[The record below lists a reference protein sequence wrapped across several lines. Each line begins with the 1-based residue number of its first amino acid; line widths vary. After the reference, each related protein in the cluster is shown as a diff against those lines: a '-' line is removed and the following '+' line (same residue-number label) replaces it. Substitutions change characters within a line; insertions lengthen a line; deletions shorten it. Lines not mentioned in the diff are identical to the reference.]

1 MSLIVTPE
9 SGTAGSPAGPA
20 PAGPSPAELAAR
32 HGLTRVGVRPS
43 LPAYVRSLWA
53 RRHFAVSLAGA
64 KAYARNQGSYL
75 GQLWA
80 LLTPLLWAGVYLL
93 VFGVLLGTSR
103 GVENFVGFLV
113 VGVFLFHF
121 TSASVAA
128 GSRAIVGNQSLITS
142 LQFPRALLPV
152 ATVLAELFT
161 LLPALLVL
169 VVLVPLSGEPVQAS
183 WLLFPAAVTLQWVFG
198 TGIALIAARL
208 VAEYRDV
215 KQLVPFVLR
224 ILMYVSGVFFSIDHY
239 VGSGEA
245 ATVLTHQ
252 PVAIYLELGRAGL
265 LGEVTA
271 SLSVW
276 LWGVGWAVG
285 TFVLGFVYFWRSE
298 ARYGRG

>member
-1 MSLIVTPE
+1 MSVTATPD
-9 SGTAGSPAGPA
+9 SSTAGSPAGPTSDR
-20 PAGPSPAELAAR
+20 PSAAELAAR

-43 LPAYVRSLWA
+43 LPAYVGSLWA

-80 LLTPLLWAGVYLL
+80 LLTPLMWAGVYLL

-121 TSASVAA
+121 TSACVVA

-152 ATVLAELFT
+152 ATVLSELFT

-169 VVLVPLSGEPVQAS
+169 VVLVPLSGEPLQAS

-198 TGIALIAARL
+198 IGIALIAARL

-252 PVAIYLELGRAGL
+252 PVAIYLELGRASL

-271 SLSVW
+271 SPSVW

>member
-1 MSLIVTPE
+1 MSL
-9 SGTAGSPAGPA
+9 
-20 PAGPSPAELAAR
+20 AA
-32 HGLTRVGVRPS
+32 
-43 LPAYVRSLWA
+43 
-53 RRHFAVSLAGA
+53 A

-80 LLTPLLWAGVYLL
+80 VLTPLMWAGVYLL

-121 TSASVAA
+121 TSASVVA

-169 VVLVPLSGEPVQAS
+169 MFLVPLSGEQPQAS
-183 WLLFPAAVTLQWVFG
+183 WLLFPAAVALQWVFG
-198 TGIALIAARL
+198 TGIALVAARL
-208 VAEYRDV
+208 VAELRDV
-215 KQLVPFVLR
+215 AQLVPFVLR
-224 ILMYVSGVFFSIDHY
+224 ILMYTSGVFFSIDHY
-239 VGSGEA
+239 VGSGQA
-245 ATVLTHQ
+245 AAVLTHQ
-252 PVAIYLELGRAGL
+252 PVAIYLELGRASL
-265 LGEVTA
+265 LDEVTA
-271 SLSVW
+271 TPATW

-285 TFVLGFVYFWRSE
+285 TLVVGFVYFWRSE

>member
-1 MSLIVTPE
+1 M
-9 SGTAGSPAGPA
+9 TAQPLSSSRLFVEL
-20 PAGPSPAELAAR
+20 SPAELAAR
-32 HGLTRVGVRPS
+32 HGLTRVGVRPA
-43 LPAYVRSLWA
+43 LPAYVRSLWE
-53 RRHFAVSLAGA
+53 RRQFAVSLAAA

-121 TSASVAA
+121 TSASVVA
-128 GSRAIVGNQSLITS
+128 GSKAIIGNQGLIAS
-142 LQFPRALLPV
+142 LQFPRAVLPI

-183 WLLFPAAVTLQWVFG
+183 WLLLPAAVALQWVFG
-198 TGIALIAARL
+198 TGVALIASRL
-208 VAEYRDV
+208 VSEYRDL

-239 VGSGEA
+239 VGAGQGA
-245 ATVLTHQ
+245 GMLTHQ
-252 PVAIYLELGRAGL
+252 PVAVYLELGRASL
-265 LGEVTA
+265 LTGVTA
-271 SLSVW
+271 SASTW
-276 LWGVGWAVG
+276 LWGVGWAVA
-285 TFVLGFVYFWRSE
+285 TCALGFVYFWRSE
-298 ARYGRG
+298 SRYGRG

>member
-1 MSLIVTPE
+1 MTVALTPE
-9 SGTAGSPAGPA
+9 
-20 PAGPSPAELAAR
+20 PSAAELAVR
-32 HGLTRVGVRPS
+32 HGLTRVGVRPP
-43 LPAYVRSLWA
+43 LPAYVRSLWG

-75 GQLWA
+75 GQVWA

-121 TSASVAA
+121 TSASVVA
-128 GSRAIVGNQSLITS
+128 GSRAVVGNLSLIAS

-152 ATVLAELFT
+152 AAVLAELFT
-161 LLPALLVL
+161 LIPALLVL
-169 VVLVPLSGEPVQAS
+169 LVLVPLSGEPVQAS

-198 TGIALIAARL
+198 TGVALVAARL
-208 VAEYRDV
+208 VAEVRDV
-215 KQLVPFVLR
+215 KQLIPFVLR

-239 VGSGEA
+239 VGSGQA

-252 PVAIYLELGRAGL
+252 PVAVYLELGRACL
-265 LGEVTA
+265 LTEVTA
-271 SLSVW
+271 PASTW
-276 LWGVGWAVG
+276 LWGAGWAVAAL
-285 TFVLGFVYFWRSE
+285 VLGFVYFWRSE